1 MTIECP
7 LCLNSQCNLYY
18 SSDRKNLVRD
28 YVICK
33 VCDLIFVP
41 EIFHISEKEQKARYL
56 EHNNDPN
63 DQRYRTFLSRLK
75 DRITPF
81 LNPGQIG
88 LDYGSGPGPT
98 LSIMMT
104 EDGYTTKNYD
114 PIFQPNT
121 FVLNRKYEFVVSSE
135 TIEHFVDVRAN
146 FDFIDG
152 ILAKFGV
159 FGVMTSIK
167 YQHIRFETWSYHYDP
182 THVSFYSPVTMAY
195 IASNWDWDIAGI
207 YDNVYIYRKKH

>member
-1 MTIECP
+1 
-7 LCLNSQCNLYY
+7 
-18 SSDRKNLVRD
+18 
-28 YVICK
+28 
-33 VCDLIFVP
+33 
-41 EIFHISEKEQKARYL
+41 
-56 EHNNDPN
+56 
-63 DQRYRTFLSRLK
+63 
-75 DRITPF
+75 
-81 LNPGQIG
+81 
-88 LDYGSGPGPT
+88 
-98 LSIMMT
+98 MMT

-152 ILAKFGV
+152 ILAKSGV